1 MKTFLKV
8 LQMLLQ
14 YLKREKEKNDFILT
28 KKKIISPTHIKDKQ
42 VVDVDF
48 GKDNSAQTYSH
59 IKKTTLVIS
68 NMKGM
73 SVSKDSLKKKKS
85 IIATLGAKKMSAQSF
100 SSQLVNEHYFFLHL
114 PSKFF
119 FFKCSQ

>member
-1 MKTFLKV
+1 
-8 LQMLLQ
+8 MLLQ
-14 YLKREKEKNDFILT
+14 YLKREKEKNGFILT

-48 GKDNSAQTYSH
+48 GKDNGAQTYSH

-73 SVSKDSLKKKKS
+73 SVSKDSLKKKKHYS
-85 IIATLGAKKMSAQSF
+85 YFGGKE
-100 SSQLVNEHYFFLHL
+100 NECTILFFTIG
-114 PSKFF
+114 K
-119 FFKCSQ
+119 

>member
-1 MKTFLKV
+1 
-8 LQMLLQ
+8 MLLQ

-48 GKDNSAQTYSH
+48 GKDNGAQTYSH

-73 SVSKDSLKKKKS
+73 SVSKDSLKKKKIHYS
-85 IIATLGAKKMSAQSF
+85 YFRGKE
-100 SSQLVNEHYFFLHL
+100 NECTILFFTIG
-114 PSKFF
+114 K
-119 FFKCSQ
+119 